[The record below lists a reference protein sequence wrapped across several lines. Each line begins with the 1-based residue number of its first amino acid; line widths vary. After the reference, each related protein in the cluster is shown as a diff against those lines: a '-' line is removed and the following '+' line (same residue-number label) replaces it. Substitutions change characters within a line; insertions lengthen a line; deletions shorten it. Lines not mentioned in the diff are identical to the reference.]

1 MSTGKRVGR
10 ERSPSAALSAEGKDS
25 SSVAVTPL
33 SLLCCPGWYQARIW
47 QVADARTFRQFLSTR
62 NFSVQSFND
71 PFGYPDFQDAV
82 GLWQRH
88 VRYLDNELKLA
99 PPELA
104 SKCQK
109 HTFNAT
115 AARYAGNEVYGTHHA
130 R

>member
-1 MSTGKRVGR
+1 MSAGKRVGR
-10 ERSPSAALSAEGKDS
+10 ERSPSVVSAEGKD

-33 SLLCCPGWYQARIW
+33 SLLCCPGWSQGQIW
-47 QVADARTFRQFLSTR
+47 QVSDAHTFRQFLSTR
-62 NFSVQSFND
+62 DFSVQSFND

-104 SKCQK
+104 SKCQ
-109 HTFNAT
+109 FNAT

>member
-10 ERSPSAALSAEGKDS
+10 ERSPSVLSERRRQGYL
-25 SSVAVTPL
+25 AVTPL
-33 SLLCCPGWYQARIW
+33 SLLCCPGWYQGQIW
-47 QVADARTFRQFLSTR
+47 QVSDARTFRQFLSTR

-71 PFGYPDFQDAV
+71 PFGYPDFQDAI

-109 HTFNAT
+109 HTFNAS
-115 AARYAGNEVYGTHHA
+115 AARYAASEVHGTHHA